1 MGRMQWL
8 IAVLAVALIPG
19 LSLAKEEVQSLD
31 ELIRMYDASS
41 CKECHAEIY
50 EAWEQSLHAKP
61 MLGPI
66 GRTLATFQGYVNS
79 RDTELKKSHEVA
91 PTMKAF
97 LKPCVECHLPQ
108 MMDASEGVATEIA
121 KAIVDGNEEVLN
133 KLRIT
138 CLVCHNRN
146 AIIRKF
152 RDGAP
157 QANVIYGPSKAGE
170 HGHAQFTKLAK
181 SEMMKDT
188 VFCAQCHQG
197 PNVQHYDEP
206 MWCTSTFDSHQ
217 HYYVPMGGMQSC
229 QDCHMRQDG
238 GHRFPPNYQ
247 DKAQTSKRLK
257 EWIDLNVQALG
268 YRMKLSGQ
276 ELVPMVV
283 INTEVVSRIGHRFPD
298 GCPSPNR
305 VTLDIKVTGKDGK
318 ELHKETK
325 IYMPQH
331 KLGYDD
337 NTMVYAANRK
347 LTLLRDTSLQP
358 FAPKK
363 ETIEVKLPE
372 GVDTA
377 QVEAVLTFRQLPGIA
392 EAEFPIHT
400 VTKEVSLKR

>member
-1 MGRMQWL
+1 MQLVWIV
-8 IAVLAVALIPG
+8 IAVLALAVPG
-19 LSLAKEEVQSLD
+19 LATAKDAQTLD
-31 ELIRMYDASS
+31 ELVQMYDASS
-41 CKECHAEIY
+41 CKECHPEIY
-50 EAWEQSLHAKP
+50 ADWEQSLHAKP

-79 RDTELKKSHEVA
+79 RDTELKKSREVA
-91 PTMKAF
+91 PTTKGF

-108 MMDASEGVATEIA
+108 MMDASEAVADEIA
-121 KAIVDGNEEVLN
+121 EAIVDGDEAVLK
-133 KLRIT
+133 KLQIT

-146 AIIRKF
+146 AILRKF
-152 RDGAP
+152 RDGNP
-157 QANVIYGPSKAGE
+157 QANVIYGPKYAGP
-170 HGHAQFTKLAK
+170 HGDKKFHTAAR
-181 SEMMKDT
+181 SEMLRDT

-217 HYYVPMGGMQSC
+217 NFYVPMGGAESC
-229 QDCHMRQDG
+229 QDCHMRKEG

-247 DKAQTSKRLK
+247 NTEQTSKRLG
-257 EWIDLNVQALG
+257 EWIDLNMSTIG
-268 YRMKLSGQ
+268 YRMKPNAT
-276 ELVPMVV
+276 EFIPMVV

-305 VTLDIKVTGKDGK
+305 VTLDVKVTSKDGK
-318 ELHKETK
+318 ELYKETK

-347 LTLLRDTSLQP
+347 LTLMRDTSLQP
-358 FAPKK
+358 FVPKK

-372 GVDTA
+372 GVQEA
-377 QVEAVLTFRQLPGIA
+377 VVEAVLTFRQLPGVA
-392 EAEFPIHT
+392 QAEFPIH
-400 VTKEVSLKR
+400 KLSREVSLKR